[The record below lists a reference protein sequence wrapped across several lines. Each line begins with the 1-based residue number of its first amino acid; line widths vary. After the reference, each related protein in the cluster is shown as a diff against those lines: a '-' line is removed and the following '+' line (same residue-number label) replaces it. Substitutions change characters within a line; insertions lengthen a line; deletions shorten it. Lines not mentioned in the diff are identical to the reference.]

1 VILFTESI
9 LMPNGLL
16 SSPVLLAW
24 HPDQRLAVPQPAI
37 RRTAYRYRISSRY
50 QLRNFITLKATS
62 SSTGGVISVMEIQ
75 TSGGSAPYA
84 HSREDESFYILEG
97 AIRVL
102 CEDQVFIASARSFVF
117 LAAWK
122 DSRMACGRSPSDS
135 PRNYDAGGS

>member
-1 VILFTESI
+1 
-9 LMPNGLL
+9 
-16 SSPVLLAW
+16 
-24 HPDQRLAVPQPAI
+24 VPQPAI
-37 RRTAYRYRISSRY
+37 RRTAYRCRISSRY

-117 LAAWK
+117 LP
-122 DSRMACGRSPSDS
+122 RGRTHEWHVEG
-135 PRNYDAGGS
+135 RQATVLAIYDAGGS